1 MTDSLTPMM
10 RQYRRIK
17 EQHPDKILFFR
28 LGDFYEMFFEDAE
41 VGARELEIT
50 LTGRDAG
57 ESGRVPMAGIPY
69 HAAEGYIAKLLEK
82 GFRVAICDQVED
94 PRQAKGLVRREVVR
108 IVTPGTVMT
117 EGALDERRNNYL
129 AALCGKGEDGPFGL
143 CYVDCS
149 TGEYATTQIE
159 GETAASRL
167 RDELARLG
175 PGEIIVPPGLGGT
188 AEDGGTGAGDRA
200 GGRPGTGAAVA
211 RGDGPAAAQLVG
223 VPVTQV
229 PDSYFDPARARRRL
243 LEHFAARSLVPYGCE
258 DLPLALGAAGA
269 ALAYLEETQ
278 KADPSHL
285 TRLATYSVDEFMLL
299 DQATRR
305 NLELTRNIRDGGR
318 KHTLL
323 WLLDHSATAMGG
335 RLLRQWVDKP
345 LVRRDQIESRLDAV
359 QALWADPFLR
369 ADLRDRLKS
378 IRDVERLAGR
388 VAFGTAGP
396 RDLLALGSS
405 LELVPGVKAILADR
419 GELLAELA
427 GSLEPLDEV
436 AALIAAAIHPD
447 PPIAV
452 SEGGIIRDGY
462 SPEVDSLRAAR
473 TDGRGWIAS
482 FEAQEKTRTGVRS
495 LKVGYNRVFG
505 YYIEVTNSNLAQ
517 VPADYQRKQTLAG
530 AERYVTQELKEKEQ
544 LVLGAEERLAALE
557 YDLFSGVRTHV
568 AGHLSSIM
576 KTAGALAAAD
586 ALAALAEAAARE
598 NYVRPQVDDG
608 LGLEIVAGR
617 HSVVEKVLPPGE
629 YIPNGAHLDAEE
641 DRLLIITGPNMAGK
655 STYLRQV
662 ALICLMAQVG
672 SFVPA
677 ERARIGVVD
686 RIFTRVGAADDLVMG
701 QSTFMVEMAEVSRI
715 LNHATQRSLVIL
727 DEVGR
732 GTATFDGLSI
742 AWAVAEYIH
751 ERIGAKTLFA
761 THYHELTQLE
771 ELLPAVRNY
780 TVAVQERGRDVIFL
794 RKIIRGGA
802 DRSYG
807 IQVARLAGLPEEIL
821 ARARHILHT
830 LEASA
835 EMAKSVRQAAVGAAG
850 AGTAAD
856 DEKADPGRAAEDGVG
871 TAGPAGQA
879 GPPGRGRLPA
889 RGGPRVVN
897 PDLQLSFFEA
907 RPDPIVDELKAL
919 NVYNLTPLEAL
930 QKLADLQ
937 DRARRGGR

>member
-50 LTGRDAG
+50 LTGREAG
-57 ESGRVPMAGIPY
+57 EAGRVPMAGIPY
-69 HAAEGYIAKLLEK
+69 HAAEGYIARLLEK

-94 PRQAKGLVRREVVR
+94 PRQARGLVRREVVR
-108 IVTPGTVMT
+108 IVTPGTVMAD
-117 EGALDERRNNYL
+117 GAVDERRNNYL
-129 AALCGKGEDGPFGL
+129 VALWEKGQAGTFGL

-149 TGEYATTQIE
+149 TGEFATTQIE
-159 GETAASRL
+159 GEAAAARL
-167 RDELARLG
+167 RDELARLE
-175 PGEIIVPPGLGGT
+175 PSEIIVPPGFGGG
-188 AEDGGTGAGDRA
+188 AEGNGGGAGGA
-200 GGRPGTGAAVA
+200 GTSESTG
-211 RGDGPAAAQLVG
+211 DPAAARPMGSPVAS
-223 VPVTQV
+223 VPEA
-229 PDSYFDPARARRRL
+229 YFDPVRARQRL
-243 LEHFAARSLVPYGCE
+243 LTHFSTGSLAPYGCE

-278 KADPSHL
+278 KVDPSHL
-285 TRLATYSVDEFMLL
+285 TRLVTYSVDEFMLL

-305 NLELTRNIRDGGR
+305 NLELTRNVRDGGR
-318 KHTLL
+318 RHTLL
-323 WLLDHSATAMGG
+323 WLLDHSTTSMGG
-335 RLLRQWVDKP
+335 RLLRQWIDKP
-345 LVRRDQIESRLDAV
+345 LVRLNQIERRLDAV
-359 QALWADPFLR
+359 QTLWDDSFLR
-369 ADLRDRLKS
+369 ADLRERLKS
-378 IRDVERLAGR
+378 IRDLERLAGR
-388 VAFGTAGP
+388 VAFNTAGP

-405 LELVPGVKAILADR
+405 LALVPGVKAILGGR
-419 GELLAELA
+419 GGLLVELA
-427 GSLEPLDEV
+427 AAMEPLEEV
-436 AALIAAAIHPD
+436 ASLIAAAIHPD
-447 PPIAV
+447 PSIAV
-452 SEGGIIRDGY
+452 KEGGIIRDGY
-462 SPEVDSLRAAR
+462 SAEVDALRAAMAE
-473 TDGRGWIAS
+473 GRGWIAA
-482 FEAQEKTRTGVRS
+482 FEAQEKTRTGIRS

-505 YYIEVTNSNLAQ
+505 YYIEVTNANLAQ
-517 VPADYQRKQTLAG
+517 VPGDYQRKQTLAG
-530 AERYVTQELKEKEQ
+530 GERYVTQELKEKEQ
-544 LVLGAEERLAALE
+544 QVLGAEERLAALE
-557 YDLFSGVRTHV
+557 YNLFADVRAAV
-568 AGHLSSIM
+568 GARLESIM

-598 NYVRPQVDDG
+598 GYVRPEVDDG

-617 HSVVEKVLPPGE
+617 HPVVEKVLPPGE
-629 YIPNGAHLDAEE
+629 YVPNNARLDAE
-641 DRLLIITGPNMAGK
+641 DHRLLIITGPNMAGK

-662 ALICLMAQVG
+662 ALITLMAQVG

-677 ERARIGVVD
+677 ERARLGVVD

-715 LNHATQRSLVIL
+715 LNHATERSLIIL

-751 ERIGAKTLFA
+751 EHIGAKTLFA

-771 ELLPAVRNY
+771 ELLPGVRNY
-780 TVAVQERGRDVIFL
+780 TVAVQEKGRDVIFL

-807 IQVARLAGLPEEIL
+807 IQVARLAGLPEEVL
-821 ARARHILHT
+821 GRARHILHT

-835 EMAKSVRQAAVGAAG
+835 EMAKSVRQAAAAGSGDGSGAEGAAAGKGAKGQAAKGPG
-850 AGTAAD
+850 AGRRG
-856 DEKADPGRAAEDGVG
+856 PGVAIP
-871 TAGPAGQA
+871 TM
-879 GPPGRGRLPA
+879 
-889 RGGPRVVN
+889 
-897 PDLQLSFFEA
+897 QLSFFET

-937 DRARRGGR
+937 DRARKGGR